1 MLTIIIT
8 AVVTLVVAVPVS
20 LAIANASYQKASA
33 KKVGSAEDRAREIID
48 EAVKNAETKK
58 REGSFRGQGRV
69 YEYQE

>member
-8 AVVTLVVAVPVS
+8 AVVTLVVAVPAS

-48 EAVKNAETKK
+48 
-58 REGSFRGQGRV
+58 
-69 YEYQE
+69 